1 MQQVERLLGSGIVFE
16 SVGRVEL
23 LCHRRPLFVG
33 QMIQHVAALVDLA
46 PLDRRRF
53 AGVLFHGGGQC
64 LAAVQNV
71 KPRFREIES
80 ATY

>member
-16 SVGRVEL
+16 SVSRIELIRYGRL
-23 LCHRRPLFVG
+23 LFVR

-53 AGVLFHGGGQC
+53 AGVLFQA
-64 LAAVQNV
+64 LSEN
-71 KPRFREIES
+71 S
-80 ATY
+80 